1 MYKST
6 IGINEKFWIDPE
18 MFEFRLSVKWV
29 VRVYDL
35 EHHFYLYDGKSEII
49 RKYLMPTVE
58 QRKSI
63 LNLYNSGITPD
74 IIALEMDLS
83 QNDIMNIIKES
94 AVNED
99 SGTTATSAR
108 LKSDKRPNMSLIS
121 SLYLDTVVDIDLAI
135 KQAQRRVWQVLKI
148 GSNFDISMEETQNIL
163 QSFAGSKGTFVILH
177 IDLVE
182 STKLS
187 MILPVDS
194 LTTIIRAFTQEM
206 SMVIAAY
213 GGYVLKYVGDA
224 ILAFFV
230 VTEHDKEKEQENNVY
245 LPCINAVNAACSMI
259 RVICNGINPILNQ
272 YDYPELQVRIGV
284 DVGESAV
291 VQYGWDTH
299 SKNGKVA
306 MKEAHLDVLGYT
318 VNIATKMTSM
328 AKPDHIVIGQ
338 MVYDLLDE
346 KLKREFRL
354 LPISTEMWNY
364 VSNYTDGKIY
374 NLYESKT

>member
-1 MYKST
+1 MT
-6 IGINEKFWIDPE
+6 T
-18 MFEFRLSVKWV
+18 L
-29 VRVYDL
+29 
-35 EHHFYLYDGKSEII
+35 
-49 RKYLMPTVE
+49 E

-83 QNDIMNIIKES
+83 QEDIMDII
-94 AVNED
+94 NED
-99 SGTTATSAR
+99 VMNQKSETKTTSS
-108 LKSDKRPNMSLIS
+108 KKQSDMPLLS
-121 SLYLDTVVDIDLAI
+121 SIYLDTVVNIDLAI
-135 KQAQRRVWQVLKI
+135 KHAQHRVWQVLKI
-148 GSNFDISMEETQNIL
+148 KPDFDISMEETQNIL
-163 QSFAGSKGTFVILH
+163 QSYAGSKGTFVILY

-182 STKLS
+182 STRLS
-187 MILPVDS
+187 MILSVDS

-206 SMVIAAY
+206 SMMIETY
-213 GGYVLKYVGDA
+213 GGYVLKYIGDA

-230 VTEHDKEKEQENNVY
+230 VTEYDKEKKQENNVY

-259 RVICNGINPILNQ
+259 RVVCNGINPILNQ
-272 YDYPELQVRIGV
+272 YDYPELRVRIGV

-299 SKNGKVA
+299 SKNGNIVL
-306 MKEAHLDVLGYT
+306 KEAHLDVLGYT

-346 KLKREFRL
+346 KLKHGFRL

-364 VSNYTDGKIY
+364 VSNYTGGKIY
-374 NLYESKT
+374 NLYESIN

>member
-1 MYKST
+1 
-6 IGINEKFWIDPE
+6 
-18 MFEFRLSVKWV
+18 
-29 VRVYDL
+29 
-35 EHHFYLYDGKSEII
+35 
-49 RKYLMPTVE
+49 MP
-58 QRKSI
+58 
-63 LNLYNSGITPD
+63 
-74 IIALEMDLS
+74 
-83 QNDIMNIIKES
+83 
-94 AVNED
+94 
-99 SGTTATSAR
+99 
-108 LKSDKRPNMSLIS
+108 LIS
-121 SLYLDTVVDIDLAI
+121 SLYLDTVVNIDLAI

-148 GSNFDISMEETQNIL
+148 KSNFDISMEETQKIL
-163 QSFAGSKGTFVILH
+163 QGLAGSKGTFVILY

-194 LTTIIRAFTQEM
+194 LTTIIRAFAQEM
-206 SMVIAAY
+206 SMMIAAY

-230 VTEHDKEKEQENNVY
+230 VTEYDEEKKQEHNVY

-259 RVICNGINPILNQ
+259 RVVCNGINPILNQ
-272 YDYPELQVRIGV
+272 YDYPELRVRVGI

-299 SKNGKVA
+299 SKNGKVV
-306 MKEAHLDVLGYT
+306 MKEAHLDLLGYT

-338 MVYDLLDE
+338 MVYDLLDD
-346 KLKREFRL
+346 KLKREFRI

-364 VSNYTDGKIY
+364 VSNYTEGKIY
-374 NLYESKT
+374 NLYQSTT

>member
-1 MYKST
+1 MT
-6 IGINEKFWIDPE
+6 F
-18 MFEFRLSVKWV
+18 
-29 VRVYDL
+29 
-35 EHHFYLYDGKSEII
+35 EHHFYLYDRKSEII
-49 RKYLMPTVE
+49 GKYPMPTVE

-83 QNDIMNIIKES
+83 QDDIMNIIKES

-108 LKSDKRPNMSLIS
+108 LKSDKRPNMPLIS
-121 SLYLDTVVDIDLAI
+121 SLYLDTVVNIDLAI

-206 SMVIAAY
+206 SMMIATY

-259 RVICNGINPILNQ
+259 RVVCNGINPILNQ

-299 SKNGKVA
+299 SKNGKVV

>member
-1 MYKST
+1 
-6 IGINEKFWIDPE
+6 
-18 MFEFRLSVKWV
+18 
-29 VRVYDL
+29 
-35 EHHFYLYDGKSEII
+35 
-49 RKYLMPTVE
+49 MPTVE

-83 QNDIMNIIKES
+83 QDDIMNIIKES

-108 LKSDKRPNMSLIS
+108 LKSDKRPNMPLIS
-121 SLYLDTVVDIDLAI
+121 SLYLDTVVNIDLAI

-206 SMVIAAY
+206 SMMIAAY

-259 RVICNGINPILNQ
+259 RVVCNGINPILNQ

-299 SKNGKVA
+299 SKNGKVV

-318 VNIATKMTSM
+318 VNIAAKMTSM

>member
-1 MYKST
+1 MRNSIVDPK
-6 IGINEKFWIDPE
+6 IFKFRLINE
-18 MFEFRLSVKWV
+18 WV
-29 VRVYDL
+29 VRVCKSEY
-35 EHHFYLYDGKSEII
+35 HSYLYDSKSEI
-49 RKYLMPTVE
+49 RGRYHMTTVE

-83 QNDIMNIIKES
+83 QDDIMNIIKES
-94 AVNED
+94 AVNQE
-99 SGTTATSAR
+99 SETTTK
-108 LKSDKRPNMSLIS
+108 LKSDKRPNVPLIS
-121 SLYLDTVVDIDLAI
+121 SLYLDTVVNIDLAI

-148 GSNFDISMEETQNIL
+148 KSDFNISMEETQKIL

-182 STKLS
+182 STTLS

-206 SMVIAAY
+206 SMMIAAY

-230 VTEHDKEKEQENNVY
+230 VTEYDKEKMQENNIY

-259 RVICNGINPILNQ
+259 RVVCNGINPILNQ
-272 YDYPELQVRIGV
+272 YDYPELRVRIGV

-299 SKNGKVA
+299 SKNGKVV

-346 KLKREFRL
+346 KLKQEFRL

-374 NLYESKT
+374 NLYESIT